1 MSGLHLRKAV
11 QATAPRG
18 PAEPRWGVGMWSGA
32 SVSSQQGWDLVP
44 CLNEGGRLMLWEEP
58 GLGVSNQILGPIL
71 LCSRHGTSAWSFLF
85 L

>member
-18 PAEPRWGVGMWSGA
+18 PAEPRWGGWACGQGLPFP
-32 SVSSQQGWDLVP
+32 QQGWDLVP

-71 LCSRHGTSAWSFLF
+71 LCSRHGTLAWSFLF